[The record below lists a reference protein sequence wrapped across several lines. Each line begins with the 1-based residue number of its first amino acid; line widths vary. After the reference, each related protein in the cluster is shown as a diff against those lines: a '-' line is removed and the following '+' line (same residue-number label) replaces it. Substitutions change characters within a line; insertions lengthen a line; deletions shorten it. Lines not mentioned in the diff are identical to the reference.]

1 MPTRPVVVL
10 RPQPV
15 QAERIF
21 TPADWTRLHDRYRV
35 IDLTRDPS
43 PDALADALPE
53 AFAVIGQPPLDA
65 AALRSAP
72 HLRAILNVEGNFFPN
87 VDYARA
93 HAQGVYVLGCGP
105 TYATAV
111 AEYALGLALDLCR
124 GISRED
130 RRFRAG
136 TEVYVADSCLDS
148 ILLTGADV
156 GFVGYGQLG
165 RAAHRLLEPYRATI
179 RCHDPWLPDSVLTEA
194 GLRPGGLEEVLAAS
208 QVLFVFATV
217 TDESERLLAA
227 EQWALL
233 PDGARVVLV
242 SRAAV
247 MDLEALTAEVRS
259 GRLLAA
265 VDVWPSEPM
274 PADAEVRRLDGFVLS
289 AHRAGGI
296 PAALTGIGAM
306 VLDELRQLERGL
318 PPARMQVAAR
328 ELVHRYRNRPAGA
341 TGE

>member
-1 MPTRPVVVL
+1 MLHRRLVVL

-15 QAERIF
+15 RPDRIF
-21 TPADWTRLHDRYRV
+21 TAAAWTRLHEQYRV
-35 IDLTRDPS
+35 VDLTEDES
-43 PDALADALPE
+43 TEALAAVLPD

-65 AALRSAP
+65 ALLRRAP
-72 HLRAILNVEGNFFPN
+72 RLRAILNVEGNFFAN
-87 VDYARA
+87 VDYAEA
-93 HAQGVYVLGCGP
+93 HARGVYVLGCGP
-105 TYATAV
+105 AYAPAV

-148 ILLTGADV
+148 VLLAGADI

-165 RAAHRLLEPYRATI
+165 RATHRLLEPYRATI

-194 GLRPGGLEEVLAAS
+194 GLLPAGLDEVLARS
-208 QVLFVFATV
+208 RVLFVFATV
-217 TDESERLLAA
+217 TAESEGLLGA
-227 EQWALL
+227 EQFALL
-233 PDGARVVLV
+233 PDGARVVVV

-247 MDLEALTAEVRS
+247 LDLAALTAEVRA

-274 PADAEVRRLDGFVLS
+274 PADAEVRELDGFVLS

-296 PAALTGIGAM
+296 PAALLSIGDL
-306 VLDELRQLERGL
+306 VLDELHQLEQGL
-318 PPARMQVAAR
+318 PPARMQVAAP
-328 ELVHRYRNRPAGA
+328 ELVRRYRNRPVG
-341 TGE
+341 